1 MDDDYEDL
9 EWEVDENG
17 DLHLVADGEALV
29 TIEISAAQK
38 VDLAVLLL
46 QVASR
51 EASSSLC

>member
-9 EWEVDENG
+9 EWEIDENG

-38 VDLAVLLL
+38 VDLAMLLL

-51 EASSSLC
+51 EAASSLC